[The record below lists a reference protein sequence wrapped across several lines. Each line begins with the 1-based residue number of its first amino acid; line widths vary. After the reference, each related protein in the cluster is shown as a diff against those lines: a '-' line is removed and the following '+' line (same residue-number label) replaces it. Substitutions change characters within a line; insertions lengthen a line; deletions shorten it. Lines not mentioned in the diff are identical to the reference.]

1 MFYENQHYEIETVEG
16 VSSVSSLIYL

>member
-16 VSSVSSLIYL
+16 VSSVYSLIYL